1 MGSRKEGNADQK
13 AKGLDGNNMLT
24 PEGRKMKAA
33 EKQLGK
39 ATTAASQHKGISG
52 STYLDQYNKLK
63 DTKNKT
69 KNQLSSLA
77 SMNEQM
83 GYNPTTGMGIMGSL
97 NYNTI
102 GAGAD
107 IANLMNN
114 PLVKIAGMATNPLGF
129 AGSMLGKNLYQN
141 FTDEDKN
148 TGFLN
153 AASKTAQDVTPFDT
167 NRITDF
173 LGNIFRQEEEEA
185 DYVGSDVINTVDP
198 IKIIDEKK
206 EISKLL
212 SNNDGNGFG
221 YIGDAIDT
229 TTEQY
234 RPNEIFDP
242 ILGFIKPAYDVA
254 KNFYNQATTELTDIQ
269 KNSNPVLNS
278 KITPNNIDQ
287 YQNNVEQE
295 KLGVDMFQT
304 GEGEPYQQFF
314 NDSYSSP
321 LDLSKFPRPVE
332 TNDNMDRFQ
341 GNNDGNTTVYEG
353 NPNFDPGVVTTS
365 LPFTGYGTIN
375 PGANYNQLYGFTA
388 ANGGR
393 VPPMSGPTSNGI
405 GTLYKQK

>member
-1 MGSRKEGNADQK
+1 MGRSTGPDKNRDAEG
-13 AKGLDGNNMLT
+13 MLT
-24 PEGRKMKAA
+24 REGVAANKAA
-33 EKQLGK
+33 KQLGK

-52 STYLDQYNKLK
+52 GTYLDQYNKLK

-114 PLVKIAGMATNPLGF
+114 PLVKMAGMATNPLGF

-153 AASKTAQDVTPFDT
+153 AASKTAKDVTPFDT

-173 LGNIFRQEEEEA
+173 LGNLFRQEEEEA
-185 DYVGSDVINTVDP
+185 DYVGSDVVNTIDP
-198 IKIIDEKK
+198 TKTIKTSPFMEAYNEDMNAESPYGGTPSDFNLLDGVNFLEDYLK
-206 EISKLL
+206 E
-212 SNNDGNGFG
+212 
-221 YIGDAIDT
+221 
-229 TTEQY
+229 
-234 RPNEIFDP
+234 
-242 ILGFIKPAYDVA
+242 
-254 KNFYNQATTELTDIQ
+254 ATTPLTDIEL
-269 KNSNPVLNS
+269 NSNPLLNS
-278 KITPNNIDQ
+278 KITPDNIDQ
-287 YQNNVEQE
+287 YQDNVEQE

-304 GEGEPYQQFF
+304 GGEGSPYQQFF
-314 NDSYSSP
+314 NDSYS
-321 LDLSKFPRPVE
+321 RPQGLLFNQRPGSE
-332 TNDNMDRFQ
+332 TNDNNFIDPNINSNMPVID
-341 GNNDGNTTVYEG
+341 GTNNL
-353 NPNFDPGVVTTS
+353 GVLEAS
-365 LPFTGYGTIN
+365 TGFGTIN
-375 PGANYNQLYGFTA
+375 PRANYNKLYGFTA

-393 VPPMSGPTSNGI
+393 VPPMSGPMSNGL
-405 GTLYKQK
+405 GNLFKMK

>member
-1 MGSRKEGNADQK
+1 MGSRSEGPDKNRDAE
-13 AKGLDGNNMLT
+13 GMLT
-24 PEGRKMKAA
+24 REGVAANKAA
-33 EKQLGK
+33 KQLEK

-83 GYNPTTGMGIMGSL
+83 GYNPTQGMGIMGSL

-114 PLVKIAGMATNPLGF
+114 PLVKMAGMATNPLGF

-173 LGNIFRQEEEEA
+173 LGNLFRQEEEEA
-185 DYVGSDVINTVDP
+185 DYVGSDVVNTIDP
-198 IKIIDEKK
+198 TKTIKTSPFMEAYNEDMNAESPYGGTPSDFNLLDGVNFLEDYLK
-206 EISKLL
+206 E
-212 SNNDGNGFG
+212 
-221 YIGDAIDT
+221 
-229 TTEQY
+229 
-234 RPNEIFDP
+234 
-242 ILGFIKPAYDVA
+242 
-254 KNFYNQATTELTDIQ
+254 ATTPLTDIEL
-269 KNSNPVLNS
+269 NSNPLLNS
-278 KITPNNIDQ
+278 KITPDNIDQ

-314 NDSYSSP
+314 NDSYS
-321 LDLSKFPRPVE
+321 RPQGLLFNQRPGFE
-332 TNDNMDRFQ
+332 TNDNNFIDPNINSNMPII
-341 GNNDGNTTVYEG
+341 GGTNNY
-353 NPNFDPGVVTTS
+353 DPGVLEAS
-365 LPFTGYGTIN
+365 TGYGTIN
-375 PGANYNQLYGFTA
+375 PGANYNKLYGFTA

-393 VPPMSGPTSNGI
+393 VPPMSGPMSNGL
-405 GTLYKQK
+405 GNLFKMK

>member
-13 AKGLDGNNMLT
+13 AKGLDGNDMLT

-52 STYLDQYNKLK
+52 GTYLDQYNKLK

-83 GYNPTTGMGIMGSL
+83 GYNPTQGMGIMGSL

-114 PLVKIAGMATNPLGF
+114 PLVKIAGMATNPAMF

-173 LGNIFRQEEEEA
+173 LGNIFRQEEAEP
-185 DYVGSDVINTVDP
+185 DYVGSEVINTAP
-198 IKIIDEKK
+198 IEPVETGPLDGKT
-206 EISKLL
+206 S
-212 SNNDGNGFG
+212 SNTYQPIQGMVLDK
-221 YIGDAIDT
+221 
-229 TTEQY
+229 
-234 RPNEIFDP
+234 
-242 ILGFIKPAYDVA
+242 ILGFIEPVTD
-254 KNFYNQATTELTDIQ
+254 FYNQATTTLTNDQISSNPLFNTDI
-269 KNSNPVLNS
+269 
-278 KITPNNIDQ
+278 TPDNIDQ
-287 YQNNVEQE
+287 YQNIE
-295 KLGVDMFQT
+295 
-304 GEGEPYQQFF
+304 
-314 NDSYSSP
+314 SSP
-321 LDLSKFPRPVE
+321 SLFEQGMFPRALE
-332 TNDNMDRFQ
+332 TNDNIDRFQ

-353 NPNFDPGVVTTS
+353 NPNFDPGVVEAS

-393 VPPMSGPTSNGI
+393 VPPMSGPMSNGI